1 MFRLELI
8 NERPGLSYLCNIVFF
23 YEQNTRN
30 VTQDKDETSCP
41 GPAMGLGILYIIEI
55 LVLPIIL
62 GAVDRGA

>member
-41 GPAMGLGILYIIEI
+41 GPAMGLGIIEI

-62 GAVDRGA
+62 GAVERGA